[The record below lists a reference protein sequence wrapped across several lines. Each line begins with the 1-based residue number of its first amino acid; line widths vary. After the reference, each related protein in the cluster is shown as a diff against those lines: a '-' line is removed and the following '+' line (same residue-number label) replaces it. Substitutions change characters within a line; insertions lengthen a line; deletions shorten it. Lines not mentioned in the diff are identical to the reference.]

1 MNREQA
7 EKKARELLGG
17 KLKLSGRLGNSQ
29 DYANNYYNQAI
40 DKAIPIVADLL
51 MREAELHEVIFT
63 ETHYK
68 QSYKASQ
75 KRVEELEKL
84 SSIRSEGIDNLA
96 SDTVEKVLSVEE
108 IEDMVAKVAY
118 NNGFY
123 SMQKWDGNK
132 FKRSLATAIHKA
144 QKGE

>member
-51 MREAELHEVIFT
+51 MREAELEEVIFT

-84 SSIRSEGIDNLA
+84 SSIRSEGIDNITRHYCA
-96 SDTVEKVLSVEE
+96 SGYC
-108 IEDMVAKVAY
+108 VALPK
-118 NNGFY
+118 
-123 SMQKWDGNK
+123 
-132 FKRSLATAIHKA
+132 AIKEHLMG
-144 QKGE
+144 KGASNR